1 MTCPPCVMDRFEA
14 GGVGRARSSGNN
26 QSSFPGHG
34 DPAGLSEITACGKEV
49 RESHGLVFTQ
59 GPVWA
64 CKCERGQSSSIARVK
79 I

>member
-1 MTCPPCVMDRFEA
+1 MDGFEV
-14 GGVGRARSSGNN
+14 GGAGRACSRGNN
-26 QSSFPGHG
+26 QSSFPGQG

-49 RESHGLVFTQ
+49 REAHGLVFTQ
-59 GPVWA
+59 GPAWA